1 MVGYLKYLRSL
12 TGGRGTFVMSFDR
25 FEKMSVQRQK
35 GWCWRRGRVS
45 TGDERIDV
53 LTDGMI
59 PTGLIRLD
67 GGTFREIKEKKKRFD
82 RGVAM

>member
-1 MVGYLKYLRSL
+1 M
-12 TGGRGTFVMSFDR
+12 
-25 FEKMSVQRQK
+25 
-35 GWCWRRGRVS
+35 S